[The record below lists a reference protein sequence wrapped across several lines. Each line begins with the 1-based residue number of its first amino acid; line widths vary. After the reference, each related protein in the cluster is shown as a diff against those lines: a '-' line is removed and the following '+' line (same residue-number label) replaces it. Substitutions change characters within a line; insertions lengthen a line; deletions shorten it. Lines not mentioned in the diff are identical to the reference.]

1 MKQRRSIKD
10 MSLLTPVM
18 LWILLCQP
26 PVFAQEVDSAAA
38 ADAGASATSTADAT
52 DSTVQPE
59 AAEPTADP
67 ATAPASEVSAPSEIP
82 ASNDQPTENE
92 GIADPATATASEA
105 SAPSETP
112 ASDDQLTETEATADP
127 ATATASEPS
136 TTPEKQESTDQAAD
150 TEDSADPATAGDSAP
165 DATASSDQTGDAETS
180 ISPSETAPPVAPA
193 AVDSAPV
200 AAPAGGD
207 AVEADPT
214 PQSAE
219 ADAAAESKD
228 NVAPAESKSS
238 GAAAAAVAAAALTTV
253 STSDLLTMFNKQQ
266 AQLDEQKKE
275 IVEQRQLLASLQSQ
289 QADKS
294 RQQEET
300 IANQARQIDDQRK
313 SMQSMQTQIDQF
325 SQVQAQDLSDA
336 DIELRARLQS
346 LESSIQA
353 SEDSATTAFDEESF
367 PGSTTIPGTNAAVR
381 FGGFVK
387 MNVVETFDPLGS
399 LDRFIAG
406 TIPVPQQSQSPRTSM
421 TVSQSRLNWDLRD
434 RTKLGVMRAFIEGDF
449 AGDGDDDTF
458 RLRHAYG
465 QFRDILAGKTWTTFM
480 DVDASPEELDFEGI
494 NGRINVRQPQ
504 LRYFPKLGDNW
515 DVMVSIEDPNPE
527 ITGGTAI
534 SRWPDIVVSTR
545 RTWFD
550 RWHIKTSGVLRQL
563 TGTWDEDLTGETDE
577 QITAWG
583 VSVSGKTSTQIYN
596 KLGLNNWMFQLNVGQ
611 GIGRYINDLNTVG
624 GEDAVFDSTGNM
636 ETLPVFAGYV
646 AYQHWWKENM
656 RSTLNLSWVDVD
668 NKDFELPEAY
678 KRTLRGAINVIWSPI
693 PRIDI
698 GGELIWGKRENK
710 DGEDA
715 SATQIQVSTK
725 YRF

>member
-10 MSLLTPVM
+10 ISLLTPVM

-26 PVFAQEVDSAAA
+26 PVFAQDVDSAAA

-92 GIADPATATASEA
+92 GTADPATATASEA

-668 NKDFELPEAY
+668 NKDFESTGGLQKNSPRRY
-678 KRTLRGAINVIWSPI
+678 KRDLVTDTENRHRR
-693 PRIDI
+693 RIDL
-698 GGELIWGKRENK
+698 G
-710 DGEDA
+710 
-715 SATQIQVSTK
+715 
-725 YRF
+725 